1 MTPKWATRGTDD
13 GRAGGALSEQVARS
27 GAEVAEA
34 LRPAAGSGRT
44 EADGG
49 PPRPRQAHRGA
60 RVIGWVLAVG
70 LAVVVLWQR
79 RRLAANARLLAALRA
94 SHDELQDVALRALRG
109 DF

>member
-1 MTPKWATRGTDD
+1 M
-13 GRAGGALSEQVARS
+13 
-27 GAEVAEA
+27 
-34 LRPAAGSGRT
+34 
-44 EADGG
+44 
-49 PPRPRQAHRGA
+49 
-60 RVIGWVLAVG
+60 IGWVLAVG